1 MINNNPQEICVDQE
15 RPEFSLPPLES
26 FDVVRSRRPDY
37 IGPTDESNWVI
48 PEILLVGAYPSSLDD
63 EENFQIL
70 SSLLNLKVTT
80 FVCLQQEYVHEGVT
94 EIMWRRGDY
103 LRPYFKDAVEIAKQ
117 LGMDSAKLSLVHFPI
132 EDCGVADDDRLGALA
147 RHLERLLRGG
157 EVMYLH
163 CWGGHGR
170 TGMVVCLL
178 LHLLYNLDAEQA
190 MKRCQFLHDL
200 RKIPVPVGSPQT
212 EQQRQQV
219 RRVVRSLSSNRQ
231 KEDASPSNTFS
242 VHNHEDPKPKASVRN
257 PRSFIKKSM
266 GYSFL
271 NHSKDSKQKNAANL
285 SWKENTPSG
294 GTLRRQLA
302 APQAPAVVTL
312 DARNSASPENSS
324 RLLGIT
330 ETCDLCSKPHS
341 TMEHLAEAS
350 AQAPASAWKH
360 QHPVPRT
367 PSRSSSRAP
376 SLSEDQLKPRPR
388 RSITLSAPMGLSPK
402 LAQGAAFAPVR
413 RPYYTAAHKSPTR
426 KLIAQSAGI
435 TPRSVTPPRTQL
447 EFPACFRTK
456 SSSSPVDGSSGDE
469 NQAQLQPGNSSPV
482 ESSSFLPI
490 MENTGSQGRPSE
502 LLSDKRANNKGTHVF
517 GADSFED
524 TQSTA
529 SRTPCPPKQTSSR
542 LSGVP
547 SIRKKR
553 EELLTSFTKVA
564 V

>member
-212 EQQRQQV
+212 EQQRQQ
-219 RRVVRSLSSNRQ
+219 
-231 KEDASPSNTFS
+231 
-242 VHNHEDPKPKASVRN
+242 
-257 PRSFIKKSM
+257 SM

-542 LSGVP
+542 LSG
-547 SIRKKR
+547 SLLLEKK
-553 EELLTSFTKVA
+553 EKSY
-564 V
+564 